1 MQSGGDQSFSIFNSW
16 GHFIQW
22 SRSVVCFDSLCPNQQ
37 FSVMSAGRTRSACA
51 ILERG
56 IMGIIC
62 VNYFL
67 ISVSGADV
75 LFLAL
80 VAILFSRQG
89 QSVQFW

>member
-1 MQSGGDQSFSIFNSW
+1 MSDGR
-16 GHFIQW
+16 
-22 SRSVVCFDSLCPNQQ
+22 SRSVCE
-37 FSVMSAGRTRSACA
+37 

-80 VAILFSRQG
+80 VAILLSRQG
-89 QSVQFW
+89 PSVQFW